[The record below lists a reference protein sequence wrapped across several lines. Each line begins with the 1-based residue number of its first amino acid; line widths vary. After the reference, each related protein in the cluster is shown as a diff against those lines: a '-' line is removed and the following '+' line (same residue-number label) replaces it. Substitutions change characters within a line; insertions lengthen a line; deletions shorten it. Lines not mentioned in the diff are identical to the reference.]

1 MLTGGAR
8 PNERKS
14 GTHSG
19 TRPALIEPLWRRLLH
34 AARVRVEPVLSLLKP
49 LAEQVKAKLR
59 DTLIGMAITKF
70 LTLLGALIGY
80 IWALL

>member
-1 MLTGGAR
+1 M
-8 PNERKS
+8 
-14 GTHSG
+14 
-19 TRPALIEPLWRRLLH
+19 
-34 AARVRVEPVLSLLKP
+34 
-49 LAEQVKAKLR
+49 LR